1 MITIE
6 QAYKL
11 REALLQASKFLDD
24 EIATEVPQ
32 LFPKW
37 SGASVTYAVGDRV
50 NYYDTLYKCIQAHT
64 SQADWDP
71 ENAVSLWA
79 HTSVEEWPA
88 WIQPTGAQDAY
99 NKGDKVIYNGTKY
112 VSDVDANVWAPGVY
126 GWSVYE
132 E

>member
-1 MITIE
+1 M
-6 QAYKL
+6 
-11 REALLQASKFLDD
+11 
-24 EIATEVPQ
+24 
-32 LFPKW
+32 
-37 SGASVTYAVGDRV
+37 

-71 ENAVSLWA
+71 ENAVSLWT
-79 HTSVEEWPA
+79 HTSVEEWPE

-126 GWSVYE
+126 GWSAYE
-132 E
+132 R